1 MARAIDLARARPLG
15 PLAAKDGALLA
26 RTRTLA
32 WAVYGVLGLVGLGAY
47 FLIADQRAQD
57 LAYDVYGLTAVG
69 AILVGVR
76 LNKPARRVAWITL
89 ALGAALLT
97 AGDLALSYLG
107 SGAGEMPFP
116 SVADAL
122 YLAGYAALASSLVQ
136 LARSH
141 DRGRDPAAWVD
152 ALIVAGAATVVAWTL
167 IFDQYLADPTLSPLG
182 VLVSMAYPFADLVL
196 LAVVAHLILVSRR
209 LSPSLVLL
217 ALAFGANF
225 AADIWF
231 IFLSFDSTYQVGQ
244 LVDAGWL
251 LSYVAFG
258 AAALHPAMAQIGESD
273 RAAQRPDGISRLR
286 LLLLGAG
293 AVVGPASALGAM
305 ARGVAL
311 DVPSVLVG
319 SGLLYI
325 LVLYRV
331 WLSLREQQRLTEEK
345 TQLGAELRHQATHDP
360 LTGVANRPFFIAQL
374 EAALQH
380 RRVAGGSVSVLYFDV
395 DRFKGVNDR
404 LGHAAGDEVLAAV
417 ACRLREAIR
426 STNVVGRLGGD
437 EFAILL
443 EGDDETATYA
453 VAARV
458 QALLTAP
465 VEVKGGSFAVTASI
479 GIATARDDERPDE
492 LIRHADLAM
501 YEAKADGGAAHA
513 VYAPELDTEL
523 KERLALEA
531 DLRTALG
538 NDELCLYYQPIIELA
553 TGLVS
558 GMEVLVRWQHPT
570 RGLLLPGAFLPV
582 AEVADLM
589 EPLER
594 WVIRTAIRQAS
605 AWQSAGVLRRPLT
618 LNINVS
624 ARHLGRP
631 GFLRTFAADLTSSG
645 LGSGLIALEL
655 TETDLVSD
663 ATHLSHTLAALRRAG
678 VRVVIDDFGTAY
690 ASLSYLA
697 DFPVDGIKIDRAF
710 VAALDS
716 IAGPQVNLARVM
728 VDLAR
733 DFGITAIAE
742 GVETT
747 EQAQALVAI
756 GCRYAQGFL
765 FGRPMPAADA
775 AGLLAVGR
783 VAPMPTN
790 PTSAPYLAV
799 EPTRKSDSPAT
810 PRGSRANRSSR
821 VGGTLPLATRD

>member
-1 MARAIDLARARPLG
+1 MRRWPLLSSSLRRARSE
-15 PLAAKDGALLA
+15 GA
-26 RTRTLA
+26 T
-32 WAVYGVLGLVGLGAY
+32 
-47 FLIADQRAQD
+47 
-57 LAYDVYGLTAVG
+57 
-69 AILVGVR
+69 
-76 LNKPARRVAWITL
+76 
-89 ALGAALLT
+89 
-97 AGDLALSYLG
+97 
-107 SGAGEMPFP
+107 
-116 SVADAL
+116 
-122 YLAGYAALASSLVQ
+122 
-136 LARSH
+136 
-141 DRGRDPAAWVD
+141 PAAWVD
-152 ALIVAGAATVVAWTL
+152 ALIVAGAAAVVAWTL

-231 IFLSFDSTYQVGQ
+231 IFLSFDGTYQVGQ

-251 LSYVAFG
+251 LGYVAFG

-273 RAAQRPDGISRLR
+273 RVAPRRDGISRLR
-286 LLLLGAG
+286 LLLLGVG

-305 ARGVAL
+305 ARGIVL

-319 SGLLYI
+319 SGLLYL

-331 WLSLREQQRLTEEK
+331 WLSLHEQQRLTEEK
-345 TQLGAELRHQATHDP
+345 TRLGAELTRQATHDP
-360 LTGVANRPFFIAQL
+360 LTGVANRPSFMAQL
-374 EAALQH
+374 EAALQ
-380 RRVAGGSVSVLYFDV
+380 RRRITGSPVSVLYLDV

-404 LGHAAGDEVLAAV
+404 LGHAAGDEVLAAM
-417 ACRLREAIR
+417 ARRLREAIR
-426 STNVVGRLGGD
+426 STTVVGRLGGD

-443 EGDDETATYA
+443 EGDDETVTYA

-465 VEVKGGSFAVTASI
+465 IEVEGGSFGVTASI
-479 GIATARDDERPDE
+479 GIATARGDERPDE
-492 LIRHADLAM
+492 LVRHADLAM

-513 VYAPELDTEL
+513 VYAPQLDTKL

-558 GMEVLVRWQHPT
+558 GLEVLVRWHHPT

-582 AEVADLM
+582 AEIADLM

-594 WVIRTAIRQAS
+594 WVIRAAIRQAS
-605 AWQSAGVLRRPLT
+605 AWQGAGVLRRPVT

-624 ARHLGRP
+624 ARHLARP
-631 GFLRTFAADLTSSG
+631 GFLRTFAADLTGSG

-655 TETDLVSD
+655 TETDLISD
-663 ATHLSHTLAALRRAG
+663 ATHLSRTLAALRRAG

-710 VAALDS
+710 VAALDCAPGS
-716 IAGPQVNLARVM
+716 RVNLARVM

-733 DFGITAIAE
+733 AFGITAIAE

-765 FGRPMPAADA
+765 FGRPVPATDA
-775 AGLLAVGR
+775 AERLTVGR
-783 VAPMPTN
+783 VAPVPARSTLV
-790 PTSAPYLAV
+790 PHLAV
-799 EPTRKSDSPAT
+799 QPARKTGSPAI

-821 VGGTLPLATRD
+821 VAGTLPLVTRD